1 MWCEQPDR
9 EREQRRLM
17 SKMPKLKT
25 GRNENLENN
34 AFSLNVAHFLKK
46 IRIAYDNMWKMSVA
60 MEH

>member
-1 MWCEQPDR
+1 
-9 EREQRRLM
+9 M

-25 GRNENLENN
+25 RRNENLENN